1 MLLNQTF
8 FLFLGL
14 ILLIQGAD
22 ILLSAAIALG
32 KRYRVS
38 DFLIGMI
45 IVGFGT
51 SLSEL
56 LVSVDAILKNSPDL
70 AVGNVIGSNVSNLL
84 LVLGFSLLVST
95 CKINKISKFDILF
108 HFKIHLLFLIL
119 FVFFELNNLTG
130 SLFIILFVIYMFICL
145 KKQSKE
151 VITSTSIEE
160 DFISKFIFSKPLVLG
175 LPIFI
180 FSIFLTVLG
189 AKLTVNSALE
199 ISDILGI
206 SESFLGLSIIAIGT
220 SLPEIITS
228 IRAAFKLKSEIIL
241 GNIIGS
247 NIYNLL
253 LILGIT
259 SIVGSFTYNKEVLF
273 FEVIFLGFST
283 FIFSLIIYFK
293 KEVKRTFSILF
304 LFLYAF
310 YLVRLYQSNF

>member
-1 MLLNQTF
+1 MLLNQTL

-22 ILLSAAIALG
+22 ILLSAAIAFG
-32 KRYRVS
+32 KRYKVS

-45 IVGFGT
+45 VVGFGT

-70 AVGNVIGSNVSNLL
+70 AIGNVIGSNISNLL

-95 CKINKISKFDILF
+95 CKIKKISKFDILF
-108 HFKIHLLFLIL
+108 HFIIHLLFLTL
-119 FVFFELNNLTG
+119 FIFFELNNLTG
-130 SLFIILFVIYMFICL
+130 SLFIILFVIYIFICL
-145 KKQSKE
+145 NKQSKE
-151 VITSTSIEE
+151 VTTSTSIEE
-160 DFISKFIFSKPLVLG
+160 NFISRFIFIKPLLLG

-199 ISDILGI
+199 ISNMLGI

-220 SLPEIITS
+220 SLPEIVTS

-259 SIVGSFTYNKEVLF
+259 SILGSFTYNRQILLFEVLF
-273 FEVIFLGFST
+273 LSFST
-283 FIFSLIIYFK
+283 LIFSLIIYFK
-293 KEVKRTFSILF
+293 KEVKRTFSIFF